1 MQGKDSKERDCLSFE
16 GFCACVRIDISHR
29 LEHAKVR
36 IQEVIKNNGIRLHG
50 VVIREQDGSDL
61 VPIFYLEGFYEQYQD
76 GNMGLEEI
84 VDTIIMAYRTDKTPL
99 MLDSAHFSDWGQ
111 VKERIV
117 FRLINMD
124 SNREYLEHAP
134 HFQYLDLALA
144 FTCYF
149 GNAGDTNLSIAVNSY
164 HMDMWGVTAEEL
176 CDVAEENTFRLLE
189 PKIQHLGEYLGI
201 QADASEGFYAGLP
214 QDALSTGILTNGCK
228 FNGAVGILDK
238 RLLKGFSDRV
248 GSDLYILPS
257 SVHEL
262 ILLPTTCGKTVEELN
277 AMVSDLNANLE
288 EVTVLSNH
296 VYRYIRETGEVTM

>member
-29 LEHAKVR
+29 LKDAEVEIK
-36 IQEVIKNNGIRLHG
+36 EVIKYNGIRLHG
-50 VVIREQDGSDL
+50 VAIWEQGESNLTPIIYLDGL
-61 VPIFYLEGFYEQYQD
+61 YEEYRD
-76 GNMGLEEI
+76 GGMGLDGI
-84 VDTIIMAYRTDKTPL
+84 VDGIISAYRIQRMPL
-99 MLDSAHFSDWGQ
+99 SLNSARFRDWDH

-117 FRLINMD
+117 FRLANME
-124 SNREYLEHAP
+124 SSREYLEHAP

-149 GNAGDTNLSIAVNSY
+149 GNAGGFRLSIDVNSY
-164 HMDMWGVTAEEL
+164 HMAMWGVTAEEL
-176 CDVAEENTFRLLE
+176 YDVAEENTSRLLE
-189 PKIQHLGEYLGI
+189 PKIQHLGEFLGI
-201 QADASEGFYAGLP
+201 QADASEGVYAGLP
-214 QDALSTGILTNGCK
+214 QDALSIGILTNGCR

-238 RLLKGFSDRV
+238 RLLKGFADRV

-262 ILLPTTCGKTVEELN
+262 ILLPMTCGKTVEELN
-277 AMVSDLNANLE
+277 AMVCGLNANLE